1 MAFDLISST
10 AAILA
15 GFGFG
20 TRRINVL
27 ETGRLSFDESRNS
40 T

>member
-15 GFGFG
+15 GFGVWDS
-20 TRRINVL
+20 RINVL
-27 ETGRLSFDESRNS
+27 ETGRFSLDESRNS